1 MKNLI
6 GMVHIM
12 IIYSGFLRDFLDAF
26 AFSVTWGEGGGVGG
40 VGGAGSAEEGSTS
53 DS

>member
-1 MKNLI
+1 
-6 GMVHIM
+6 M

-26 AFSVTWGEGGGVGG
+26 AFSVTWGEGLGGGVGC
-40 VGGAGSAEEGSTS
+40 VGSAVEGSEGRGSTS